1 MHVTKELQDVPS
13 EMEVKIKSIEDR
25 YINVITRQGKNY
37 RLALTKTLQH
47 LDADEVYYLMKIEY
61 KSNQSRR
68 MIDAMKGFNVFKATK
83 V

>member
-1 MHVTKELQDVPS
+1 MHVTKELQDVPN

-47 LDADEVYYLMKIEY
+47 LDVDEVYYLMKIEY